1 MASNKY
7 KKLYIMGCLRGT
19 RPTHKILMAQVKE
32 AFPDMQPA
40 LQEAMAVQI
49 GFTRSSR
56 GSQEYVSRECLH
68 KFWATC
74 SSNSAFYLPPAD
86 RVLCVATA
94 KTIKPKTLESVCKLL
109 TESRK
114 KLPKSYL
121 PKG

>member
-1 MASNKY
+1 M
-7 KKLYIMGCLRGT
+7 T
-19 RPTHKILMAQVKE
+19 QVKE
-32 AFPDMQPA
+32 AFPDMQPT

-49 GFTRSSR
+49 GFIRSSR
-56 GSQEYVSRECLH
+56 GSHEYVTAECLH
-68 KFWATC
+68 KWWHNLRTALG
-74 SSNSAFYLPPAD
+74 AYLVPPAD